1 MTRRLFSNRHSY
13 IHFSINPPC
22 TDALKLR
29 KAIQDGLAETFGITA
44 SGTYLDILWI
54 AESGSEIVIRLS
66 EEDAPKLMAAV
77 VITPV
82 SPRFSTIKQTNFL
95 PSLTSSKQRLT

>member
-1 MTRRLFSNRHSY
+1 MTRHPCLKKHSY

-22 TDALKLR
+22 ADALKLR
-29 KAIQDGLAETFGITA
+29 KSMQDGLAETFGIIA

-66 EEDAPKLMAAV
+66 VEDAPKLMAAV
-77 VITPV
+77 VTTPA
-82 SPRFSTIKQTNFL
+82 SPRFSTIKQTYFL
-95 PSLTSSKQRLT
+95 PSLSSKERFT

>member
-66 EEDAPKLMAAV
+66 EESV
-77 VITPV
+77 TSIT
-82 SPRFSTIKQTNFL
+82 FI
-95 PSLTSSKQRLT
+95 SLGDRI